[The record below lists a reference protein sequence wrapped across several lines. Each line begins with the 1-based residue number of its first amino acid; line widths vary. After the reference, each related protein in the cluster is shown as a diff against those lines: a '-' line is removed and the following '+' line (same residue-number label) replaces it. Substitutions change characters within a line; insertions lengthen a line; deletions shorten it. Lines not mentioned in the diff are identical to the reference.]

1 MVRKLVATVV
11 LGLLAASCHTIT
23 EELPT
28 TTTGQPTTQ
37 GPIPI
42 VVVPVPAVTPQ
53 PTPAATPTPAPA
65 PGNPTATPTPRPPSA
80 GSCNLGSGN
89 GSGNGCPF
97 EQARFQDVVERA
109 IDNVIR
115 NNPSLF
121 DKSKNRCDQG
131 CPLVRD
137 TDGYWDA
144 VTDEVR
150 RLGYCAT
157 NDGEELAVKN
167 SNSFNDQYDLINSE
181 GFVRRG
187 TGSYRSTCY
196 PAWF

>member
-1 MVRKLVATVV
+1 MVRKLAAMVV
-11 LGLLAASCHTIT
+11 LSVFAASCHTIS
-23 EELPT
+23 EELPIGPT
-28 TTTGQPTTQ
+28 KQPTQT
-37 GPIPI
+37 GPIPVI
-42 VVVPVPAVTPQ
+42 VVPVPVVTPQ
-53 PTPAATPTPAPA
+53 PTPPPAATPAPA
-65 PGNPTATPTPRPPSA
+65 PGAPAPTPRPPSA
-80 GSCNLGSGN
+80 GSCNLGNGN

-97 EQARFQDVVERA
+97 ERARFQEVVERA
-109 IDNVIR
+109 IDNVLR

-121 DKSKNRCDQG
+121 DKSKDRCVQG
-131 CPLVRD
+131 CPFVRD

-157 NDGEELAVKN
+157 NDGEELAIKN
-167 SNSFNDQYDLINSE
+167 SNSFNDQYDIINSE

-187 TGSYRSTCY
+187 TGAYRSTCY

>member
-1 MVRKLVATVV
+1 MVRKLAGTVV
-11 LGLLAASCHTIT
+11 LILLAAACHTIT
-23 EELPT
+23 EEIPT
-28 TTTGQPTTQ
+28 QPKTPAAPA
-37 GPIPI
+37 PIPI
-42 VVVPVPAVTPQ
+42 IVVPVPTVTPQ
-53 PTPAATPTPAPA
+53 PTPTPAVTPTPAPDA
-65 PGNPTATPTPRPPSA
+65 GGPAPTPRPPNTA
-80 GSCNLGSGN
+80 SCSLGRGTGSGE
-89 GSGNGCPF
+89 GCPF
-97 EQARFQDVVERA
+97 EQARFQEAVERA
-109 IDNVIR
+109 IDNAIR

-131 CPLVRD
+131 CPFVRD

-167 SNSFNDQYDLINSE
+167 SNAFNDQYDIINSE

>member
-1 MVRKLVATVV
+1 MVRQNVAMVT
-11 LGLLAASCHTIT
+11 LGLVAASCHTIT
-23 EELPT
+23 EELP
-28 TTTGQPTTQ
+28 QPRSHRRRD
-37 GPIPI
+37 G
-42 VVVPVPAVTPQ
+42 ARAHSRHRRSRARGHADAAAGRDADARSR
-53 PTPAATPTPAPA
+53 TPALRRRL
-65 PGNPTATPTPRPPSA
+65 RPPSA
-80 GSCNLGSGN
+80 GSCNLGNGN
-89 GSGNGCPF
+89 GSGNGCPL
-97 EQARFQDVVERA
+97 ERAWFQEVVERA

-121 DKSKNRCDQG
+121 DKSKDRCVQG
-131 CPLVRD
+131 CPFVRN

-167 SNSFNDQYDLINSE
+167 SNSFNDQYDIINAE

-187 TGSYRSTCY
+187 TGAYRATCY

>member
-1 MVRKLVATVV
+1 MVRKLMAMVV
-11 LGLLAASCHTIT
+11 LSLSAASCHTIT

-28 TTTGQPTTQ
+28 QPKTPTTGAPA
-37 GPIPI
+37 PIPVI
-42 VVVPVPAVTPQ
+42 VVPVPAVTPT

-65 PGNPTATPTPRPPSA
+65 PGAPTPAPAPPSGQA
-80 GSCNLGSGN
+80 CSLGRGN
-89 GSGNGCPF
+89 GSGSDCPL
-97 EQARFQDVVERA
+97 ERARFQEVVERA

-121 DKSKNRCDQG
+121 DKSKDRCVQG
-131 CPLVRD
+131 CPFVRD

-167 SNSFNDQYDLINSE
+167 SNSFNDQYDIINSE

-187 TGSYRSTCY
+187 TGAYRSTCY

>member
-1 MVRKLVATVV
+1 MVRKLVAMVV

-28 TTTGQPTTQ
+28 GPAKQPTQTA
-37 GPIPI
+37 PIPVI
-42 VVVPVPAVTPQ
+42 VVPVPAVTPQ
-53 PTPAATPTPAPA
+53 PTPTPAAAPTPAPGAPTPTPAP
-65 PGNPTATPTPRPPSA
+65 PS
-80 GSCNLGSGN
+80 GQTCGLGRGN
-89 GSGNGCPF
+89 GSGSGCPL
-97 EQARFQDVVERA
+97 ERARFQEAVERA

-121 DKSKNRCDQG
+121 DKSKDRCVQG
-131 CPLVRD
+131 CPFVRD

-144 VTDEVR
+144 VTNEIR

-167 SNSFNDQYDLINSE
+167 SNSFNDQYDIINSE

-187 TGSYRSTCY
+187 AGSYRATCY

>member
-1 MVRKLVATVV
+1 MVRKLMAMVV
-11 LGLLAASCHTIT
+11 LSLSAASCHTIT

-28 TTTGQPTTQ
+28 QPKTPTTAAPA
-37 GPIPI
+37 PIPVI
-42 VVVPVPAVTPQ
+42 VVPVPAVTPT

-65 PGNPTATPTPRPPSA
+65 PGTPTPAPAPPS
-80 GSCNLGSGN
+80 GQTCSLGRGN
-89 GSGNGCPF
+89 GSGNGCPL
-97 EQARFQDVVERA
+97 ERARFQEAVERA

-121 DKSKNRCDQG
+121 DKSKDRCVQG
-131 CPLVRD
+131 CPFVRD

-144 VTDEVR
+144 VTDEIR

-167 SNSFNDQYDLINSE
+167 SNSFNDQYDIINSE

-187 TGSYRSTCY
+187 TGSYRATCY

>member
-1 MVRKLVATVV
+1 MVRKLAATVV
-11 LGLLAASCHTIT
+11 LGLLAASCHTIS

-28 TTTGQPTTQ
+28 GQTKQPGTAPA
-37 GPIPI
+37 PIPVI
-42 VVVPVPAVTPQ
+42 VVPVPTVTPT
-53 PTPAATPTPAPA
+53 PAPAATPTPTTPA
-65 PGNPTATPTPRPPSA
+65 PTPTPAPPS
-80 GSCNLGSGN
+80 GQTCSLGRGN
-89 GSGNGCPF
+89 GSGNDCPL
-97 EQARFQDVVERA
+97 EHARFQEAVERA

-121 DKSKNRCDQG
+121 DKSKDRCVQG
-131 CPLVRD
+131 CPFVRD
-137 TDGYWDA
+137 TDGYWNA
-144 VTDEVR
+144 VTNEIR

-167 SNSFNDQYDLINSE
+167 SNSFNDQYDIINSE

-187 TGSYRSTCY
+187 TGSYRATCY

>member
-1 MVRKLVATVV
+1 MVRKLIATVV

-28 TTTGQPTTQ
+28 QPKTPTNAPA
-37 GPIPI
+37 PIPVI
-42 VVVPVPAVTPQ
+42 VVPVPAVTPT

-65 PGNPTATPTPRPPSA
+65 PGTPTPAPAPPS
-80 GSCNLGSGN
+80 GQTCSLGRGN
-89 GSGNGCPF
+89 GSGNGCPL
-97 EQARFQDVVERA
+97 ERATFQEAVERA

-121 DKSKNRCDQG
+121 DKSKDRCVQG
-131 CPLVRD
+131 CPFVRD
-137 TDGYWDA
+137 TNGYWDA
-144 VTDEVR
+144 VTNEIR

-167 SNSFNDQYDLINSE
+167 SNSFNDQYDIINSE

-187 TGSYRSTCY
+187 AGSYRATCY

>member
-1 MVRKLVATVV
+1 MVRKLMAMVV
-11 LGLLAASCHTIT
+11 LSLSAASCHTIT

-28 TTTGQPTTQ
+28 QPKTPTTAAPA
-37 GPIPI
+37 PIPVI
-42 VVVPVPAVTPQ
+42 VVPVPAVTPT

-65 PGNPTATPTPRPPSA
+65 PGTPTPAPAPPSGQA
-80 GSCNLGSGN
+80 CSLGRGN
-89 GSGNGCPF
+89 GSGSDCPL
-97 EQARFQDVVERA
+97 ERARFQEVVERA

-121 DKSKNRCDQG
+121 DKSKDRCVQG
-131 CPLVRD
+131 CPFVRD

-144 VTDEVR
+144 VTNEVR

-167 SNSFNDQYDLINSE
+167 SNSFNDQYDIINSE

-187 TGSYRSTCY
+187 TGSYRATCY

>member
-1 MVRKLVATVV
+1 MVRKLAAMVV
-11 LGLLAASCHTIT
+11 LSVFAASCHTIS
-23 EELPT
+23 EELPQAPT
-28 TTTGQPTTQ
+28 QQPNAAA
-37 GPIPI
+37 PIPVI
-42 VVVPVPAVTPQ
+42 VVPVPQVTPQ
-53 PTPAATPTPAPA
+53 PTPTPAATPAPDAGA
-65 PGNPTATPTPRPPSA
+65 PTPTPRPPNA
-80 GSCNLGSGN
+80 GSCNLGKGN

-97 EQARFQDVVERA
+97 ERARFQEAVERA
-109 IDNVIR
+109 IDNAIR

-121 DKSKNRCDQG
+121 DKSKDRCVQG
-131 CPLVRD
+131 CPFVRD

-144 VTDEVR
+144 VTDEIR

-167 SNSFNDQYDLINSE
+167 SNSFNDQYDIINSE

>member
-1 MVRKLVATVV
+1 MVRKLMAMVV
-11 LGLLAASCHTIT
+11 LSLSAASCHTIT

-28 TTTGQPTTQ
+28 QPKTPTTAAPA
-37 GPIPI
+37 PIPVI
-42 VVVPVPAVTPQ
+42 VVPVPAVTPT

-65 PGNPTATPTPRPPSA
+65 PGTPTPAPAPPSGQA
-80 GSCNLGSGN
+80 CSLGRGN
-89 GSGNGCPF
+89 GSGSDCPL
-97 EQARFQDVVERA
+97 ERARFQEVVERA

-121 DKSKNRCDQG
+121 DKSKDRCVQG
-131 CPLVRD
+131 CPFVRD

-167 SNSFNDQYDLINSE
+167 SNSFNDQYDIINSE

-187 TGSYRSTCY
+187 TGSYRATCY

>member
-1 MVRKLVATVV
+1 MVRKLMAMVV
-11 LGLLAASCHTIT
+11 LSLSAASCHTIT

-28 TTTGQPTTQ
+28 QPKTPTTAAPA
-37 GPIPI
+37 PIPVI
-42 VVVPVPAVTPQ
+42 VVPVPAVTPT
-53 PTPAATPTPAPA
+53 PAPAATPTPAPGA
-65 PGNPTATPTPRPPSA
+65 PTPTPRPPSA
-80 GSCNLGSGN
+80 GSCNLGNGN
-89 GSGNGCPF
+89 GSGSGCPL
-97 EQARFQDVVERA
+97 ERARFQEAVERA

-115 NNPSLF
+115 DNPSLF
-121 DKSKNRCDQG
+121 DKSKDRCVQG
-131 CPLVRD
+131 CPFVRD

-144 VTDEVR
+144 VTDEIR

-167 SNSFNDQYDLINSE
+167 SNSFNDQYDIINSE

-187 TGSYRSTCY
+187 AGSYRATCY